1 MKLHL
6 HMYMNRR
13 LHRFTFQPRKVY
25 CVQVNSIK
33 YLGMWLD
40 PLLNFTLHVDY
51 AEATAK
57 RAAARI
63 CNLFDGREGILVSL
77 GVQLY
82 KWAKW
87 ATNSTSDVEVEG
99 CDETTN
105 ADTSATVNI
114 PTGFES
120 SFAASQTKRSCSLF
134 EQLESLHYLA

>member
-99 CDETTN
+99 CDET
-105 ADTSATVNI
+105 
-114 PTGFES
+114 
-120 SFAASQTKRSCSLF
+120 
-134 EQLESLHYLA
+134 